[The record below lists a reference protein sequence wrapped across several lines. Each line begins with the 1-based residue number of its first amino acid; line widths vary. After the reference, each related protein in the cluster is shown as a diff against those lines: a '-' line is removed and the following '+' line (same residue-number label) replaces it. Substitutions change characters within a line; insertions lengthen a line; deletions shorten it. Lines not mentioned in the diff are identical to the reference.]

1 MKLRTAALASATLL
15 ALGPAGLTHAAP
27 ADETV
32 LEQGFVGPL
41 HLAVGPGKAVTVAES
56 FAGRLTTVAKGQ
68 TTSPYSA
75 PGWDVAGVEYRGST
89 LYFLESVG
97 AGPMD
102 PRDMV
107 GSLKAIDNKGTVTTV
122 TDQLAQY
129 DLDRNVDAAVQ
140 YALSPADAAAHPEC
154 VAQLAAAELPASYTG
169 ADVEGD
175 SHVYALTI
183 VGNTGY
189 VTDAGS
195 NAVFSV
201 NLRTGAIDTVA
212 VLPAQPV
219 HISPAVAEAMDV
231 PACAGLDYG
240 FEAVPT
246 DIEMGPDGKLYV
258 ALLPGGPEDPSLGAR
273 GSVYTVD
280 PASGAIELYVAGL
293 MSPTG
298 IALDGDGNLY
308 VASLFG
314 EGIYQVDADDQSVSL
329 FHPAAMA
336 VAVEISGSTMYATT
350 GAFGN
355 GTLISVPL

>member
-1 MKLRTAALASATLL
+1 M
-15 ALGPAGLTHAAP
+15 
-27 ADETV
+27 
-32 LEQGFVGPL
+32 
-41 HLAVGPGKAVTVAES
+41 TVAES
-56 FAGRLTTVAKGQ
+56 FAGRLTTVAKGK

-107 GSLKAIDNKGTVTTV
+107 GSLKAIDNRGAVRTVTG
-122 TDQLAQY
+122 QLAQY

-140 YALSPADAAAHPEC
+140 YGLSPADAAAHPEC
-154 VAQLAAAELPASYTG
+154 VAQLAAAGIPASY
-169 ADVEGD
+169 
-175 SHVYALTI
+175 
-183 VGNTGY
+183 
-189 VTDAGS
+189 
-195 NAVFSV
+195 
-201 NLRTGAIDTVA
+201 
-212 VLPAQPV
+212 
-219 HISPAVAEAMDV
+219 
-231 PACAGLDYG
+231 
-240 FEAVPT
+240 
-246 DIEMGPDGKLYV
+246 
-258 ALLPGGPEDPSLGAR
+258 
-273 GSVYTVD
+273 
-280 PASGAIELYVAGL
+280 
-293 MSPTG
+293 TG

-314 EGIYQVDADDQSVSL
+314 EGIYQVEADDQSVSL